1 MQTRIFKV
9 ALLGVNKYDQQV
21 LSSIFWLSNNRTR
34 VYRPA
39 SLQEGADIAIVDTY
53 AEADWQRLRAQ
64 YPRLPVVRIGEAVD
78 TGSYVL
84 SKPFIATR
92 VLRLLDQLTIK
103 EFAYAPDLVVG
114 QEQAVAAELSS
125 ALLGTRAADTNSG
138 LRVLVVDD
146 SMAVR
151 KLMELELKIHQIQPD
166 FAETAAQAFEKLSR
180 LSYDLVFLDVVLPDL
195 DGYQICR
202 SIKQDARKRSVPVV
216 MLTSKSSPFDRI
228 RGKLAGCN
236 SYLSKPVSHEQ
247 LNRVINQYLG
257 AKTASQPSLQ
267 PALAS

>member
-9 ALLGVNKYDQQV
+9 ALLGINKYDQQV

-39 SLQEGADIAIVDTY
+39 TLQEGVDLAIVDHY
-53 AEADWQRLRAQ
+53 APADWQRLQAQ
-64 YPRLPVVRIGEAVD
+64 YPRLPVVRIGEAAD
-78 TGSYVL
+78 GSPYAL

-92 VLRLLDQLTIK
+92 VLRLLDQLTIQ
-103 EFAYAPDLVVG
+103 ELAYAPDLVVG
-114 QEQAVAAELSS
+114 QAQTVAPEVRS
-125 ALLGTRAADTNSG
+125 ALLNARQPGSG

-146 SMAVR
+146 SAAIR
-151 KLMELELKIHQIQPD
+151 KLMELELKIHQLQPD
-166 FAETAAQAFEKLSR
+166 FAETAAQAFERLSNF
-180 LSYDLVFLDVVLPDL
+180 SYDLIFLDVVLPDL

-202 SIKQDARKRSVPVV
+202 AIKQDVRKRQVPVV

-247 LNRVINQYLG
+247 MSRIIQQYLG
-257 AKTASQPSLQ
+257 ASVSVRPSGLQ
-267 PALAS
+267 AALAG